1 MRVIRLKTRSILFSL
16 CLLTA
21 VIGCRSKGADD
32 QGVASARPPQ
42 AAETT
47 PTSTVARPK
56 IVALGDSLTAG
67 YGLNA
72 SQAYPALL
80 QRKLDAEG
88 RKFEVVNAGVS
99 GDTSA
104 GGLRRLDWALEGDV
118 KILIVA
124 LGGNDGLRGLPVVEM
139 KRNLSKIIETARGR
153 GIAVILAGI
162 EAPPNYGQEYVTAFR
177 AAFRDLADTHRVPFV
192 PFLLDKVAGL
202 AELNLGD
209 GIHPNEQGA
218 AIIAGTVWETLK
230 PVLDQVSA
238 TQ

>member
-1 MRVIRLKTRSILFSL
+1 LV
-16 CLLTA
+16 A
-21 VIGCRSKGADD
+21 CRSKGPDD
-32 QGVASARPPQ
+32 QAVASTRPPQ
-42 AAETT
+42 PAETT
-47 PTSTVARPK
+47 PANTAARPR

-80 QRKLDAEG
+80 QRKLDAAG
-88 RKFEVVNAGVS
+88 GQFEVVNAGVS

-139 KRNLSKIIETARGR
+139 KRNLSKIIETAQGR

-177 AAFRDLADTHRVPFV
+177 AAFRDLADTHRVVFI
-192 PFLLDKVAGL
+192 PFLLDQVAGL
-202 AELNLGD
+202 GHLNLGD

-218 AIIAGTVWETLK
+218 AIISDTVWEALK
-230 PVLDQVSA
+230 PVLGQVSA

>member
-1 MRVIRLKTRSILFSL
+1 VIRLRSRSLLFSL
-16 CLLTA
+16 CLLTTLVA
-21 VIGCRSKGADD
+21 CRSKGPDD
-32 QGVASARPPQ
+32 QAVASARQPQ
-42 AAETT
+42 AAEPT
-47 PTSTVARPK
+47 PANIAARPK

-80 QRKLDAEG
+80 QRRLDAAG

-139 KRNLSKIIETARGR
+139 KRNLSKIIETAQAR
-153 GIAVILAGI
+153 GITVVLAGI

-177 AAFRDLADTHRVPFV
+177 AAFRDLADTHHVVFI

-202 AELNLGD
+202 AHLNLGD

-218 AIIAGTVWETLK
+218 AIVSDTVWDALK